1 MTEAPSGAFI
11 PAGTP
16 SRCKFEPDS
25 AKVSAIE
32 GFGASSA
39 MASYPHFSSV
49 PVSGEPLA
57 TRPRTDRQ
65 AVIAGLIALASVA
78 FASAEAFL
86 SSDRVLATAC
96 VIADVQMPGMS
107 GLELQARLIRDGHR
121 VPFIFIT
128 AFPNEQAR
136 CRAMHGGAV
145 SFLSKPFGETEL
157 LEGIGL
163 ALESSTR

>member
-1 MTEAPSGAFI
+1 MSLISIVDDDLSVREALGGLMKVVGYDSDAF
-11 PAGTP
+11 
-16 SRCKFEPDS
+16 E
-25 AKVSAIE
+25 
-32 GFGASSA
+32 
-39 MASYPHFSSV
+39 
-49 PVSGEPLA
+49 
-57 TRPRTDRQ
+57 
-65 AVIAGLIALASVA
+65 
-78 FASAEAFL
+78 SAEAFL

-121 VPFIFIT
+121 IPFIFIT

-136 CRAMHGGAV
+136 GRALDGGAI

-163 ALESSTR
+163 ALESSNR